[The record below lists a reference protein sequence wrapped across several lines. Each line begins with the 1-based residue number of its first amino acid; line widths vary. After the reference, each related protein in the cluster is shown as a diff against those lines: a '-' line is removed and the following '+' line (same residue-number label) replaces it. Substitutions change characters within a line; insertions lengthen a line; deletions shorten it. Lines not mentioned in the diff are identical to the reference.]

1 MCGVWCHVELMS
13 QAKQMHFQSIILFE
27 WYQQHTQ
34 SKCNIEIDTRTIMH
48 SNEQQ
53 AAHEAE
59 TFGCP
64 FVISWNS
71 SKHYY
76 LNYMRDSILG
86 PQRYIHRRYLKESP
100 LAIQN
105 WIIGLMLPF
114 SSHTRACKFLSYI
127 LNCSDIY
134 MNHSFSNFHD

>member
-53 AAHEAE
+53 AAHGAE
-59 TFGCP
+59 TFWLSICYFLE
-64 FVISWNS
+64 FVQTLL
-71 SKHYY
+71 SKLYE
-76 LNYMRDSILG
+76 R
-86 PQRYIHRRYLKESP
+86 
-100 LAIQN
+100 
-105 WIIGLMLPF
+105 
-114 SSHTRACKFLSYI
+114 
-127 LNCSDIY
+127 
-134 MNHSFSNFHD
+134 

>member
-1 MCGVWCHVELMS
+1 MNDTSNTRKANATLRLTHELLCIPMS
-13 QAKQMHFQSIILFE
+13 SK
-27 WYQQHTQ
+27 QHT
-34 SKCNIEIDTRTIMH
+34 
-48 SNEQQ
+48 EQRL
-53 AAHEAE
+53 
-59 TFGCP
+59 FGCP

-86 PQRYIHRRYLKESP
+86 PQRYIHRRYLTESP

-114 SSHTRACKFLSYI
+114 SSDRREQSSYRIKLYCVKLHLILHVFHSKNQWSTLKVDKFLENI
-127 LNCSDIY
+127 LN
-134 MNHSFSNFHD
+134 